1 MLSYAVVVVRGWWA
15 WCWWFNPAAIQPN
28 HSRMYEL
35 NWAHCCVDCPPIQY
49 MIYFTILVAAVAV
62 GRYRNW
68 YIFDDVFITSGWV
81 AATLAAVASTA
92 HGVLEMWNGNPFLMC
107 LSVVWIDYGNWKVV
121 KNQLTKHGLVNKKWY
136 TFGCCCWSTVVF
148 QRVFFIW
155 TNIIGMSVW
164 YYFGITCWIHIS
176 LQNVC
181 STGVTSVSIIRLAY
195 AHLYAISRDAIVH
208 GIVFAGAKSS
218 RQK

>member
-1 MLSYAVVVVRGWWA
+1 MMLMV
-15 WCWWFNPAAIQPN
+15 QPSGDSTKPLA
-28 HSRMYEL
+28 HVWIKLGTLLCRLSAHTIHDIFYHFGGSRCRREM
-35 NWAHCCVDCPPIQY
+35 H
-49 MIYFTILVAAVAV
+49 
-62 GRYRNW
+62 RNW